1 MIKCIYVSTNWKK
14 CVLLLFV
21 LNTST
26 KIVDNFDT
34 HRCLKPKL
42 IKGQRFS
49 KLLYTIVTLLQVWQ

>member
-34 HRCLKPKL
+34 PRCLKHKL

-49 KLLYTIVTLLQVWQ
+49 KLLYTIVNLLQVWQ